1 MFIPVIPVIHRPG
14 TRFRALYD
22 SGSVPMSSCRREAAF
37 PETERRSQGRPR
49 GRAAEVRKNG
59 KPSQAGSGQP
69 EGRSARQRRKP
80 RPNPLS
86 FEGPAEPEAFG
97 RKEPRKGI
105 EEARF
110 IEVRQGTGIWS
121 RKAEKEG
128 TRQGTEAGRKAGRG
142 TRRNRNRASN
152 GSAKEPE
159 GPTGAARP
167 RPEPPWESKP
177 RLRARRTDLG
187 TVEAGGNAGLHF
199 VLGQADGEAPLSR
212 RGSGPAANRHS
223 GESRNLGETR
233 RDLKDRT
240 SG

>member
-97 RKEPRKGI
+97 RKEP
-105 EEARF
+105 
-110 IEVRQGTGIWS
+110 Q
-121 RKAEKEG
+121 
-128 TRQGTEAGRKAGRG
+128 
-142 TRRNRNRASN
+142 RASKKLA
-152 GSAKEPE
+152 SSKSDREPE
-159 GPTGAARP
+159 FGAARP
-167 RPEPPWESKP
+167 RRKEPAREPKP
-177 RLRARRTDLG
+177 AARRG
-187 TVEAGGNAGLHF
+187 A
-199 VLGQADGEAPLSR
+199 
-212 RGSGPAANRHS
+212 GPAGTGTGPAMAPR
-223 GESRNLGETR
+223 RNL
-233 RDLKDRT
+233 RDRPGPQGLGRNLPGKASRAFGQDERT
-240 SG
+240 